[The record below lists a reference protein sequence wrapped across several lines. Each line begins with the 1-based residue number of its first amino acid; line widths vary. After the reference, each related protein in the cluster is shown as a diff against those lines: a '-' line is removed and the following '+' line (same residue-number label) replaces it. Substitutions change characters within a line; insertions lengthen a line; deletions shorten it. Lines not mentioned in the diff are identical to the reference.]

1 MDMIFIPQGSE
12 NPTAIVVIGALKLR
26 NDAMI
31 YSTSA
36 SSCTLSDANGVKVEA
51 DLPII

>member
-1 MDMIFIPQGSE
+1 MGMIFSPQGSK
-12 NPTAIVVIGALKLR
+12 NPTAIVVLGTVKLR

-51 DLPII
+51 DSPIL

>member
-1 MDMIFIPQGSE
+1 MDMLFSPQGSE
-12 NPTAIVVIGALKLR
+12 NPTSIVVLGAVNLR

-36 SSCTLSDANGVKVEA
+36 SSCTLSDDNGVKVEA
-51 DLPII
+51 DLQIF

>member
-1 MDMIFIPQGSE
+1 MDFFFSPQGSE
-12 NPTAIVVIGALKLR
+12 NPTSIVVLGAVNLR

-51 DLPII
+51 DLPIF